1 MPCYYTYK
9 YYTDTIEESQLMYL
23 TGAASRIGAAVGNTT
38 EGFRV
43 NFADGTTAYI
53 SRQRDSSKAV
63 ISSSNEG
70 SVGDLIQELVVSKL
84 RATLELEGKSVERK
98 DVKGNIELTVSE

>member
-1 MPCYYTYK
+1 MPCYYTYR

-43 NFADGTTAYI
+43 NLLMVLLPLFRGRGI
-53 SRQRDSSKAV
+53 LQRRVFLLGMK
-63 ISSSNEG
+63 IP
-70 SVGDLIQELVVSKL
+70 
-84 RATLELEGKSVERK
+84 
-98 DVKGNIELTVSE
+98 

>member
-9 YYTDTIEESQLMYL
+9 YYTETIEESQLMYL
-23 TGAASRIGAAVGNTT
+23 TSSATRIGASVGNIT

-43 NFADGTTAYI
+43 NFADGTTASI
-53 SRQRDSSKAV
+53 TRQRDSSKLM
-63 ISSSNEG
+63 ISSTNEDSLG
-70 SVGDLIQELVVSKL
+70 SLMQELVVSKL

-98 DVKGNIELTVSE
+98 DVKGDIELVVTE